1 MASHSKK
8 KGRPHPLFGHIPWI
22 PHEENPDLVRMDP
35 DYAPPMPAGAVRGD
49 IRRQSYCRMC
59 HVPRY
64 FYVDDERTCVQ
75 CHQQF
80 VFSAAE
86 QKYWYET
93 LKFWADST
101 AIRCLDCRRKQRSK
115 VAIQRQLSAAL
126 AGLAKAPDDP
136 GHLLEVAEARAKYH
150 EAHGTGD
157 LDSGLAAARRAF
169 ELWPEEP
176 RALFWEGRLQELAGR
191 PAKARECYRRFV
203 AEARGQSGSTALRRH
218 AESFLALG

>member
-1 MASHSKK
+1 MGSHRP
-8 KGRPHPLFGHIPWI
+8 GRWQDHPRFGRMPLIPHPDGGLEH
-22 PHEENPDLVRMDP
+22 DP
-35 DYAPPMPAGAVRGD
+35 DHEPPMPPGAVRGD

-64 FYVDDERTCVQ
+64 FYVDAPRTCVQ
-75 CHQQF
+75 CQEPF

-93 LKFWADST
+93 LQFWADST

-115 VAIQRQLSAAL
+115 VAIQRQLCAAL
-126 AGLAKAPDDP
+126 AGLAKSPDDP
-136 GHLLEVAEARAKYH
+136 GHLLEVAEARVKYR
-150 EAHGTGD
+150 EAFGSGD
-157 LDSGLAAARRAF
+157 LDGGLAAARRAF
-169 ELWPEEP
+169 QLWPGEP

-203 AEARGQSGSTALRRH
+203 AEARDQRGSTALRRH
-218 AESFLALG
+218 AERFLASG